1 MYLVLYFHFCINF
14 IHIDEK
20 ILVNFKLRQY
30 IYIFFLYKRI
40 IIRSF
45 IFLIFLRIGQ
55 SIHETA
61 CVKENDMTN
70 VIIFYPAFE
79 FWKKN
84 QPNSSIMSKGKQW

>member
-1 MYLVLYFHFCINF
+1 MKTVYTY
-14 IHIDEK
+14 
-20 ILVNFKLRQY
+20 
-30 IYIFFLYKRI
+30 FFLYKRI

-55 SIHETA
+55 SIYETA

-79 FWKKN
+79 FWKKP

>member
-1 MYLVLYFHFCINF
+1 MKTV
-14 IHIDEK
+14 
-20 ILVNFKLRQY
+20 Y
-30 IYIFFLYKRI
+30 IYFFLYKRI

-70 VIIFYPAFE
+70 VNIFYPAFE
-79 FWKKN
+79 F
-84 QPNSSIMSKGKQW
+84 